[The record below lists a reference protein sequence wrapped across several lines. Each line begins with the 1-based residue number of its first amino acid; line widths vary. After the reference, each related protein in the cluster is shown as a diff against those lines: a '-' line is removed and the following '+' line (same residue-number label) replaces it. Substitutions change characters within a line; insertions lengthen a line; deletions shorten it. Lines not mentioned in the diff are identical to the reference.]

1 MKNMEKRR
9 EALYVRSFVSLIAS
23 ILILVS
29 LVSLP
34 KSVNADGLFQEQ
46 LSASFADRKANL
58 IIKMM
63 PPVVTTETLQS
74 QGQEPVIQFNF
85 MIPLQMKALN
95 M

>member
-1 MKNMEKRR
+1 
-9 EALYVRSFVSLIAS
+9 VSLIAS

-34 KSVNADGLFQEQ
+34 KSVNADGLIQEY
-46 LSASFADRKANL
+46 LSASFADKKANL

-74 QGQEPVIQFNF
+74 QDQEPVIQFK
-85 MIPLQMKALN
+85 L
-95 M
+95 